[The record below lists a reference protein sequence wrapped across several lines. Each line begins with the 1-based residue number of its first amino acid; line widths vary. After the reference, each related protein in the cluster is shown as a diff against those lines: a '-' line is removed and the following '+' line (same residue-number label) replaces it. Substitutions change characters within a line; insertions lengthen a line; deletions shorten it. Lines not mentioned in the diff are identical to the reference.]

1 MTTGCMND
9 KEKQILSKAWS
20 NLTAEDLRY
29 LYYDLNYMRAN
40 IATAFGVTIKQVE
53 YKLRKYGLNKLKKWT
68 KESMRE
74 AFKKIGDEEIEKMI
88 FYRYD
93 MPEDPDDTLIFGP
106 VIVRDGEF
114 KGSIGFL
121 DDIEDDC
128 GIVLWGNGPTAL
140 DSETAIPLV
149 YLSNQ
154 ITTYDL
160 VKRERELSQSIWEAR
175 WLRRVGEGS
184 PSLDDHLVEL
194 YGEYTFVTKL
204 LSDAYATANLL
215 QGEGDKTVFISHASQ
230 DTNIA
235 LMIATDLKRSKYNV
249 WFDKWDIK
257 LGHSIPQAITDGLD
271 SADALVVVLSK
282 DYLKSA
288 FCTDEWQSYYMR
300 FNSQRKP
307 ILLIIVDESNP
318 PTILASRKYYRIHKN
333 ENENHMCDEYD
344 NMLVELKMALS
355 KI

>member
-1 MTTGCMND
+1 MKD
-9 KEKQILSKAWS
+9 KEKQILSKAWNDLS
-20 NLTAEDLRY
+20 YEDLRY
-29 LYYDLNYMRAN
+29 LYFELNYTRAN
-40 IATAFGVTIKQVE
+40 IAASFDVTIKQVD
-53 YKLRKYGLNKLKKWT
+53 YKLRKYGLNKMLKWTNDSVREALKKV
-68 KESMRE
+68 
-74 AFKKIGDEEIEKMI
+74 GDEEIEKII
-88 FYRYD
+88 FHRYD
-93 MPEDPDDTLIFGP
+93 MPEDPDNTVMVGP
-106 VIVRDGEF
+106 VIVKEGEH
-114 KGSIGFL
+114 KGRIGLL
-121 DDIEDDC
+121 DDEEGKI
-128 GIVLWGNGPTAL
+128 GIVLWGNGPMTL
-140 DSETAIPLV
+140 DSETDIPLA
-149 YLSNQ
+149 YLSNR

-160 VKRERELSQSIWEAR
+160 ILRERELADTIWKYRMLKLE
-175 WLRRVGEGS
+175 GKGS
-184 PSLDDHLVEL
+184 PDLDAQLVEL
-194 YGEYTFVTKL
+194 YGEYTFVTKH